1 MNDTR
6 RTADRHAYCE
16 APLPS
21 LRASSICRR
30 FRCLYWV
37 IRKFVLLQSY
47 LCYLA
52 FSLLLLDYTEQYN

>member
-1 MNDTR
+1 MNDKR
-6 RTADRHAYCE
+6 RTADRHGYCE
-16 APLPS
+16 VLPAS
-21 LRASSICRR
+21 LRGSSICRR